1 MKKRMISLLL
11 CLCMVFSLL
20 PTVVFASETETST
33 TVYDWDQENACYKS
47 TTDGLIKYND
57 NDPDGGLPETLK
69 TLYSNINAAAD
80 EEAKVA
86 AIDNA
91 KAAGTI
97 TENLANRLKQL
108 VHVYTDDEL
117 AYGVSLQDSTITAKL
132 NGDELEISGTGALP
146 TYTRYNAAFW
156 APADNS
162 VAMRPWNTEKLGDK
176 AVSSVRFALGITE
189 VGAYAFYYQKR
200 DDITSATFNQNL
212 KIHLPDSLE
221 KMSQATFMSLNASD
235 IAVPSSVTTL
245 STRLFGTLSR
255 LYVLGDPEI
264 VVPSESTSSF
274 AVGSGTTVYAKK
286 GSKLSSKSGI
296 TNMTLEKVDAIG
308 ACGTEEDYT
317 SELVWMVQDDT
328 LTIAAMDGG
337 NGMMA
342 DYTDGTSAPWNAY
355 ASQIRKIVLGA
366 GVANIG
372 TNAFAGLNSLTNVTV
387 PNSVQIDENA
397 KSPFGTTLKSISF
410 SFNEGSSFANWLK
423 KNDINHSADVDE
435 LGRKKLTKAVNELFH
450 AYIGETDIAAKMT
463 NDGTLTIYPAYSL
476 FNNTEVPRIE
486 GYRKNNT
493 AFPWFDKAYGT
504 TFDENDYKGSTKDLV
519 NLKEIVWDDGITD
532 TGAYL
537 FNDANNWPTG
547 AVKFRIP
554 DSVTKIGGALIGN
567 KSAGPTCI
575 IPENVISVGFW
586 FGGKD
591 AKNVYIL
598 NPNLTDIPV
607 VKKGE
612 TPSSSGGDNMARNIG
627 CGFDYT
633 VHVKEGSA
641 AHKKLATGNYTIE
654 PHTDMGACGAAPYSS
669 EVFWL
674 YDENTKTLT
683 INGSG
688 KMKNYASTYAAPWA
702 FYDVDKVTVDDGIT
716 HIGDYAFASLKKI
729 TKDNVKLDSSV
740 TVADTA
746 FATPD
751 AQGRLPLPLT
761 SDLYYNAY
769 IGETTIAA
777 KMSTDGVI
785 TIYPTDT
792 SKDTKVPGING
803 YQGDNTLYP
812 WYAVYG
818 QTFDKNHWDGTGV
831 RASEIKEIVFANGLT
846 EIGGYLFNDVKGM
859 PTSVKVR
866 IPDSV
871 TMVGGALVGTKN
883 HGASIAT
890 GVQMTGVGFWY
901 AGKATNVYILYP
913 DMTGIPFPATGDNAD
928 LTRTIAHATGD
939 KVTVHVKEG
948 SAAYSTLTKGGTV
961 YTNVITHTDLGACG
975 VAPYSS
981 ETFWT
986 YDEGSKTL
994 TVLGDGA
1001 IRDYD
1006 SADAAPWSSRDV
1018 ETLVVQDGITRIG
1031 NNAFAALKNLKTVN
1045 VDGSVTEVAD
1055 NAFATENGKIVD
1067 SLQTTQFLTSSAAMK
1082 AWLEEHGTSALG
1094 TSGVCDGYRW
1104 SVESGVLTI
1113 KVDVTDT
1120 DTTDVLGAG
1129 GKTAAI
1135 SDVIAEGA
1143 PGWVAYKS
1151 IITKVQLGY
1160 GITGIGANAFKD
1172 MPVLASVELPSTLE
1186 KIGAEA
1192 FVNTPKLTKLYLP
1205 KNATDVAENAFGTES
1220 SDAKNLTIQISPIAP
1235 DAQKNLKS
1243 QGNTTI
1249 TVDSSKNLNVL
1260 LIGNS
1265 YFGALS
1271 GYLKDIARGLGA
1283 NDAMIANYYFGGYSG
1298 NLKSYVE
1305 YINKGKV
1312 SYKDNDDYSGYKENG
1327 FRNHS
1332 YNNNPLSMGI
1342 EAEDWDYVVME
1353 TWGKNEPAGVNGN
1366 GKLSEDPN
1374 LTTLKEY
1381 ILKYAPQ
1388 AKVSLYHVYSCGYLA
1403 KNEEPVETL
1412 TQQWQRYVNG
1422 ADDGLARIVTHVIP
1436 ASTLIQ
1442 NARLTYLNADGGDL
1456 LRNPKPADVK
1466 KIDITHLNQEGD
1478 YINAIMMYE
1487 TLTGKSAAGFD
1498 HGTFDNHKEAFY
1510 HKLVDVTKAA
1520 GMKKLTYAYVK
1531 HNNTITY
1538 YDSLSAAANAAV
1550 AGDTLSLLAMPKS
1563 ETPLTL
1569 ELKKGITVETFGS
1582 SENHTIVLT
1591 NGGNIT
1597 ENGLV
1602 AFAGCEVDDNAEAA
1616 AKAIAVNPVTGELR
1630 EVEIELPLQVSITA
1644 VGNAKPLFLGDTV
1657 TVTTSTNPQGAEIQ
1671 VTCSSDALAQV
1682 GNAAR
1687 NEDGSLSY
1695 TFKVVKITGSY
1706 VNATF
1711 TANAKTDAD
1720 VTASAQTT
1728 LGMNLRNRIHLT
1740 LKDADGTAIKDATV
1754 IRRNNFWSDTY
1765 QPKPDQMT
1773 YIKADSEYRCD
1784 DWAVANDD
1792 NGTIII
1798 TLNDGRTAT
1807 LTTDKNG
1814 HDILALLKTGTEEIY
1829 CEYTFPAYKVTG
1841 KLFFNGEP
1849 VLYDGRNQMT
1859 STVSGNYGTDIP
1871 YTKLENWAKEYV
1883 LNTLDVA
1890 NGPAK
1895 ADVEIKKDGGT
1906 VALDETKFG
1915 DAGKLQNYVYVN
1927 VKTYY
1932 TVTFMN
1938 GSEVFAKNEDV
1949 LYGTATPVPTEN
1961 PTREGYE
1968 FLGWAEVV
1976 GDELKPVTD
1985 KVTRTVTYQ
1994 AQWKNV
2000 RYTVAYHGNGG
2011 VLASN
2016 SDEDK
2021 TTTTATIGQELTLKN
2036 ASTFVRAHY
2045 DFVGW
2050 ATNPDATVADYA
2062 GSQKFEVGYP
2072 NAVAGETYDLYAVW
2086 TKHVYTVS
2094 INACL
2099 GGNQLGWITN
2109 MNVTVGDDLLGA
2121 ANAELDRLH
2130 SFQNKSMLAIWE
2142 EGREDICGYHA
2153 DRAKI
2158 YSSKALAEFENP
2170 VFDGETTQVYINY
2183 LPNTDT
2189 PYKVEHYQEQLDG
2202 TYKLAETEN
2211 LTGMTDTTA
2220 TATDKG
2226 YTGFAVDETVE
2237 GTLASGTIAG
2247 DGSLV
2252 LKLYYTRN
2260 IYEVTF
2266 VSDGETFTTQ
2276 QVKYGAT
2283 ATEPDPAPTKA
2294 GYDLDGWYLNDEAFN
2309 FTTAIEGNIQL
2320 TAKWTAR
2327 KDTHYK
2333 VKHVLETLNPNHPW
2347 ETKDS
2352 DELKGETDTTV
2363 TAKPRTTFKGF
2374 TFDEGNENNVT
2385 SGVVKGDGSLVL
2397 TLYYTRNTYSYEVR
2411 HIKQQPDGT
2420 YDETHA
2426 EVENLS
2432 GKFEAI
2438 ATVNAKDY
2446 GEHYPT
2452 NNAGTKQN
2460 IKIEK
2465 DLTIDVLYDL
2475 DMHTLTFDA
2484 KGGTETGSIT
2494 VRHGNT
2500 VAKPED
2506 PKRSGYRFNGWFDD
2520 EKCREKHDFDALLV
2534 EDATVYAGWTKR
2546 SSGSSVQI
2554 ESPNK
2559 PKKDDSLMFNT
2570 EDHFAFVN
2578 GYPDG
2583 TVKPTG
2589 DVTRAEVAAILY
2601 RVMDADCVK
2610 TYETTRCSFSDVVR
2624 GDWFNLYVATL
2635 ENAGVIVDT
2644 RTNGKFRPNEAITR
2658 AELAAMLAQFADI
2671 KSAANS
2677 FNDVSARHW
2686 ASDEIAVCAKMGWIN
2701 GYPDGSFRPDATITR
2716 AEMMA
2721 MINRALGRTPK
2732 SADDLLSGMKAWRD
2746 NANVNAWYY
2755 LDVQE
2760 ATNSHTYTKSG
2771 THETWKKLR

>member
-1 MKKRMISLLL
+1 MKKRIISLLL

-33 TVYDWDQENACYKS
+33 TVYDWDQQNACYTS
-47 TTDGLIKYND
+47 TTDGSIKYND

-97 TENLANRLKQL
+97 TDNLADRLKRL
-108 VHVYTDDEL
+108 VHVYTSDEL
-117 AYGVSLQDSTITAKL
+117 TNGVILQDSSFEAAL
-132 NGDELEISGTGALP
+132 NGDELVISGSGALP

-162 VAMRPWNTEKLGDK
+162 VAMRPWNTEKLGN
-176 AVSSVRFALGITE
+176 AVSSVRFAPGITE
-189 VGAYAFYYQKR
+189 VGAYAFYYQER
-200 DDITSATFNQNL
+200 SDITSATFNRNL

-245 STRLFGTLSR
+245 STRLFGKLSR

-264 VVPSESTSSF
+264 VVPSASTSSF

-286 GSKLSSKSGI
+286 GSKLSTTSGI
-296 TNMTLEKVDAIG
+296 SNMTLVEVDAIG

-317 SELVWMVQDDT
+317 SELVWMVQGDT

-337 NGMMA
+337 NGVMA
-342 DYTDGTSAPWNAY
+342 DYTDENPAPWNAY
-355 ASQIRKIVLGA
+355 ASKIRKIVLSA

-372 TNAFAGLNSLTNVTV
+372 KNAFAELNSLTNVTV
-387 PNSVQIDENA
+387 PDSVEIAEDA
-397 KSPFGTTLKSISF
+397 KSPFGTTDLKSISF
-410 SFNEGSSFANWLK
+410 SFNEGSSFAKWLK
-423 KNDINHSADVDE
+423 KNGIDHSADVDT
-435 LGRKKLTKAVNELFH
+435 LGRKKLTKAENELFR
-450 AYIGETDIAAKMT
+450 AYIGTTDIAAKMT
-463 NDGTLTIYPAYSL
+463 NDGTLTIYPTYSL

-486 GYRKNNT
+486 GYRKDNT
-493 AFPWFDKAYGT
+493 AFPWFDEAYGT

-519 NLKEIVWDDGITD
+519 GLKEIVWEDGITD

-537 FNDANNWPTG
+537 FNDANDWPTE

-567 KSAGPTCI
+567 KSAGTTCV
-575 IPENVISVGFW
+575 IPENVTSVGFW
-586 FGGKD
+586 FGGRN
-591 AKNVYIL
+591 AENVYIL
-598 NPNLTDIPV
+598 NPNLTDFPV
-607 VKKGE
+607 VKEGE
-612 TPSSSGGDNMARNIG
+612 NTSPGGDSMARNIG
-627 CGFDYT
+627 CGFAYT
-633 VHVKEGSA
+633 VHVKKDSA
-641 AHKKLATGNYTIE
+641 AYNKLATGNYTIQ
-654 PHTDMGACGAAPYSS
+654 PHTDMGACGVAPYSS

-674 YDENTKTLT
+674 YDEDTKTLT
-683 INGSG
+683 IKGSG
-688 KMKNYASTYAAPWA
+688 AMKDYSSTYAAPWA
-702 FYDVDKVTVDDGIT
+702 FYDVETVTVDDGIT
-716 HIGDYAFASLKKI
+716 RIGAYAFASLKKI
-729 TKDNVKLDSSV
+729 TKDKVTLNSNV
-740 TVADTA
+740 TVAENA
-746 FATPD
+746 FAQPD

-769 IGETTIAA
+769 IGDTTIAA

-803 YQGDNTLYP
+803 YQGDNTAFP
-812 WYAVYG
+812 WYEAYG
-818 QTFDKNHWDGTGV
+818 KAFTKDFTGV
-831 RASEIKEIVFANGLT
+831 HASEITEIVFANGLT

-866 IPDSV
+866 IPNSV
-871 TMVGGALVGTKN
+871 TKVGGALVGTKN

-890 GVQMTGVGFWY
+890 GEQMTDVGFWY
-901 AGKATNVYILYP
+901 AGKATNVYILNP
-913 DMTGIPFPATGDNAD
+913 NMTGIPFPATGPNAD
-928 LTRTIAHATGD
+928 LTRTIAQATGD
-939 KVTVHVKEG
+939 KVAVHVKEG
-948 SAAYSTLTKGGTV
+948 SEAYSTLTKAGTV
-961 YTNVITHTDLGACG
+961 YTNVITHTELGACG
-975 VAPYSS
+975 VTPYSS

-986 YDEGSKTL
+986 YDAGSKTL

-1006 SADAAPWSSRDV
+1006 AADAAPWSSSDV

-1055 NAFATENGKIVD
+1055 SAFATENGEIVG
-1067 SLQTTQFLTSSAAMK
+1067 SLKKTQFLTSSDAMK
-1082 AWLEEHGTSALG
+1082 AWLKKYGTSALG

-1104 SVESGVLTI
+1104 SIEGSVLTI
-1113 KVDVTDT
+1113 EVNMADT

-1129 GKTAAI
+1129 RKTAAI

-1172 MPVLASVELPSTLE
+1172 MPVLASVELPSTLAE
-1186 KIGAEA
+1186 IGTEA

-1205 KNATDVAENAFGTES
+1205 KKASVADTAFGTAS
-1220 SDAKNLTIQISPIAP
+1220 SAEKAMTIQISPVAP
-1235 DAQKNLKS
+1235 AAQKDIQS
-1243 QGNTTI
+1243 QGHTTI

-1283 NDAMIANYYFGGYSG
+1283 TDAMIANYYFGGYAG
-1298 NLKSYVE
+1298 NLESYVK
-1305 YINKGKV
+1305 YINAGKV
-1312 SYKDNDDYSGYKENG
+1312 SYKDNDTYSGYKENG
-1327 FRNHS
+1327 VTNHS

-1353 TWGKNEPAGVNGN
+1353 TWGKNEPEGANGG
-1366 GKLSEDPN
+1366 GKLSQDPN

-1388 AKVSLYHVYSCGYLA
+1388 AEVSLYHVYSCRYLA
-1403 KNEEPVETL
+1403 EKEQPNETL

-1422 ADDGLARIVTHVIP
+1422 ADDGLAGIVAHVIP

-1456 LRNPKPADVK
+1456 LRNPNPTDGSNP
-1466 KIDITHLNQEGD
+1466 DITHLNREGD

-1531 HNNTITY
+1531 HNNTINY
-1538 YDSLSAAANAAV
+1538 YNSLAEAANAAV

-1569 ELKKGITVETFGS
+1569 KLKKGITVETFGS
-1582 SENHTIVLT
+1582 SENHSIVLT

-1602 AFAGCEVDDNAEAA
+1602 AFAGCKVDDNAEAA
-1616 AKAIAVNPVTGELR
+1616 AKAIAVDPVTGELR
-1630 EVEIELPLQVSITA
+1630 KVEIELPLQVSITA

-1671 VTCSSDALAQV
+1671 VTCSSDALEQV

-1687 NEDGSLSY
+1687 NEDGSRSY

-1711 TANAKTDAD
+1711 TANAETDAG
-1720 VTASAQTT
+1720 VTASEQTT

-1740 LKDADGTAIKDATV
+1740 LKDADDTAIADETVKLQSNYDVNNQKQMSYDA
-1754 IRRNNFWSDTY
+1754 DK
-1765 QPKPDQMT
+1765 Q
-1773 YIKADSEYRCD
+1773 EYRNA
-1784 DWAVANDD
+1784 DWDVSNKDY
-1792 NGTIII
+1792 GTIVV
-1798 TLNDGRTAT
+1798 TLADGRTAK

-1814 HDILALLKTGTEEIY
+1814 SDILTKLQKGTEEIY

-1849 VLYDGRNQMT
+1849 VLYDGHNQT
-1859 STVSGNYGTDIP
+1859 THTVSGKFGTPIP
-1871 YTKLENWAKEYV
+1871 YSDLEAWAKDYV

-1890 NGPAK
+1890 NGPTK

-1906 VALDETKFG
+1906 VALDETNFG

-1938 GSEVFAKNEDV
+1938 GETQVAQEEV
-1949 LYGTATPVPTEN
+1949 LYGTATPVPAEN
-1961 PTREGYE
+1961 PTREGYK

-1976 GDELKPVTD
+1976 GDELRPVTD
-1985 KVTRTVTYQ
+1985 TVTRTVTYQ
-1994 AQWKNV
+1994 AQWEAETYTITYEYNDKDIQNKPLLQPQNPT
-2000 RYTVAYHGNGG
+2000 RYTV
-2011 VLASN
+2011 
-2016 SDEDK
+2016 ED
-2021 TTTTATIGQELTLKN
+2021 AITLKPIEAAGEHGKQFVEWRCVNKDGVAETITEIPKGTTGNLTISAHWNYPVNYTVFDANGDKIDSLSKTEYVFEDVLRSEEGYKLTALTQDGYTFDGWYQDDDDLGKTEKLIEDQTLKTAKKWELYGKLTPKEYTVTFDPN
-2036 ASTFVRAHY
+2036 AEGVSVDPTSKLVTFDAAY
-2045 DFVGW
+2045 DTLPTPTREGYTFEGW
-2050 ATNPDATVADYA
+2050 YLSKTEFTDANKVEATTIVKTPGDHMLYANWAANTYTVTFNPNADDATVAPT
-2062 GSQKFEVGYP
+2062 SKF
-2072 NAVAGETYDLYAVW
+2072 
-2086 TKHVYTVS
+2086 
-2094 INACL
+2094 
-2099 GGNQLGWITN
+2099 
-2109 MNVTVGDDLLGA
+2109 
-2121 ANAELDRLH
+2121 
-2130 SFQNKSMLAIWE
+2130 
-2142 EGREDICGYHA
+2142 
-2153 DRAKI
+2153 
-2158 YSSKALAEFENP
+2158 
-2170 VFDGETTQVYINY
+2170 
-2183 LPNTDT
+2183 
-2189 PYKVEHYQEQLDG
+2189 
-2202 TYKLAETEN
+2202 
-2211 LTGMTDTTA
+2211 
-2220 TATDKG
+2220 
-2226 YTGFAVDETVE
+2226 
-2237 GTLASGTIAG
+2237 
-2247 DGSLV
+2247 
-2252 LKLYYTRN
+2252 
-2260 IYEVTF
+2260 VTF
-2266 VSDGETFTTQ
+2266 DAAYGEL
-2276 QVKYGAT
+2276 
-2283 ATEPDPAPTKA
+2283 PTPTREN
-2294 GYDLDGWYLNDEAFN
+2294 YRFVGWYLNGVRV
-2309 FTTAIEGNIQL
+2309 T
-2320 TAKWTAR
+2320 
-2327 KDTHYK
+2327 KDTI
-2333 VKHVLETLNPNHPW
+2333 VKTAANHTLLAGWSRSYYALTINYVDRNGKKLEKSYEASVALGA
-2347 ETKDS
+2347 DFS
-2352 DELKGETDTTV
+2352 
-2363 TAKPRTTFKGF
+2363 
-2374 TFDEGNENNVT
+2374 VT
-2385 SGVVKGDGSLVL
+2385 SPVVKGYKLRDKDDAVIEG
-2397 TLYYTRNTYSYEVR
+2397 TMTAEGY
-2411 HIKQQPDGT
+2411 T
-2420 YDETHA
+2420 YD
-2426 EVENLS
+2426 V
-2432 GKFEAI
+2432 
-2438 ATVNAKDY
+2438 VY
-2446 GEHYPT
+2446 
-2452 NNAGTKQN
+2452 
-2460 IKIEK
+2460 IKK
-2465 DLTIDVLYDL
+2465 
-2475 DMHTLTFDA
+2475 
-2484 KGGTETGSIT
+2484 
-2494 VRHGNT
+2494 
-2500 VAKPED
+2500 
-2506 PKRSGYRFNGWFDD
+2506 
-2520 EKCREKHDFDALLV
+2520 
-2534 EDATVYAGWTKR
+2534 
-2546 SSGSSVQI
+2546 SSGGSGVQI

-2559 PKKDDSLMFNT
+2559 PKQDNSLKFNIN
-2570 EDHFAFVN
+2570 DHFAYVN

-2732 SADDLLSGMKAWRD
+2732 SADDLLSGMKTWRD

>member
-1 MKKRMISLLL
+1 MNLEEIKLKKRIISLLL

-33 TVYDWDQENACYKS
+33 TVYDWNQENACYTS
-47 TTDGLIKYND
+47 TTDGNEPQPIKYND

-69 TLYSNINAAAD
+69 TLYSNINDAAN
-80 EEAKVA
+80 EAEKA
-86 AIDNA
+86 AVIDDA
-91 KAAGTI
+91 KTAGTI
-97 TENLANRLKQL
+97 TENLANRLKRL
-108 VHVYTDDEL
+108 VHVYTGDEL
-117 AYGVSLQDSTITAKL
+117 TSGVSLQDSTVTAKL
-132 NGDELEISGTGALP
+132 NGDELVISGTGPLP

-162 VAMRPWNTEKLGDK
+162 VAMRPWNTEKLGRE
-176 AVSSVRFALGITE
+176 VSSVRFAPGITE
-189 VGAYAFYYQKR
+189 VGSYAFYYQGR
-200 DDITSATFNQNL
+200 SDITSATFDKNL
-212 KIHLPDSLE
+212 KLHLPDSLE

-235 IAVPSSVTTL
+235 IAVPSSVETL
-245 STRLFGTLSR
+245 STRLFRTLDR
-255 LYVLGDPEI
+255 LYVLGAPEI
-264 VVPSESTSSF
+264 VVPSESSSSF
-274 AVGSGTTVYAKK
+274 AVSSGTTVYAAK
-286 GSKLSSKSGI
+286 GSTLSSASASDI
-296 TNMTLEKVDAIG
+296 TNMTLVEVDAIG
-308 ACGTEEDYT
+308 ACGTEEGYT
-317 SELVWMVQDDT
+317 SELVWMVQGDT

-337 NGMMA
+337 DGVMA
-342 DYTDGTSAPWNAY
+342 NYTDTPAPWNAY
-355 ASQIRKIVLGA
+355 ASKIKKVVLGA

-387 PNSVQIDENA
+387 PDSVQIDEDA
-397 KSPFGTTLKSISF
+397 ESPFGATDLNSISF
-410 SFNEGSSFANWLK
+410 SFNEGSSFAKWLK
-423 KNDINHSADVDE
+423 KNGIDHSADIDK
-435 LGRKKLTKAVNELFH
+435 LGRKKLTKATDELFH

-463 NDGTLTIYPAYSL
+463 NDGTLTIYPTYSP

-486 GYRKNNT
+486 GYRKDNT
-493 AFPWFDKAYGT
+493 AFPWFNEAYNK

-519 NLKEIVWDDGITD
+519 GLKEIVWVNGITD

-537 FNDANNWPTG
+537 FNDANDWPEG

-567 KSAGPTCI
+567 KSAGTTCV
-575 IPENVISVGFW
+575 IPENVTSVGFW

-598 NPNLTDIPV
+598 NPDLTDFPV

-612 TPSSSGGDNMARNIG
+612 NTSSAGDSMARNIG

-633 VHVKEGSA
+633 VHVKKDSA
-641 AHKKLATGNYTIE
+641 AHTRLVTGDYSIQ
-654 PHTDMGACGAAPYSS
+654 PHTDMGACGVAPYSS

-674 YDENTKTLT
+674 YDEATKTLT
-683 INGSG
+683 IKGSG
-688 KMKNYASTYAAPWA
+688 AMKDYASAYDAPWA
-702 FYDVDKVTVDDGIT
+702 FYDVETVTVDGEIT
-716 HIGDYAFASLKKI
+716 HIGAYAFASLKKI
-729 TKDNVKLDSSV
+729 KQENVTLGEGV
-740 TVADTA
+740 TVGTNA
-746 FATPD
+746 FAQPD

-761 SDLYYNAY
+761 PDLYYNAY
-769 IGETTIAA
+769 IGDTTIAA

-803 YQGDNTLYP
+803 YQGDNRAFP
-812 WYAVYG
+812 WYEAYG
-818 QTFDKNHWDGTGV
+818 STDFTKDFTGV
-831 RASEIKEIVFANGLT
+831 HASEIREIVFADDLT
-846 EIGGYLFNDVKGM
+846 EIGGYLFNDVRGM

-871 TMVGGALVGTKN
+871 TKVGGALVGTKN

-890 GVQMTGVGFWY
+890 GEQMTDVGFWY
-901 AGKATNVYILYP
+901 AGKATNVYILNP
-913 DMTGIPFPATGDNAD
+913 NMTGIPFPATGPNAD
-928 LTRTIAHATGD
+928 LTRTIAQATGD
-939 KVTVHVKEG
+939 KVAVHVKEG
-948 SAAYSTLTKGGTV
+948 SEAYRTLTKDGSV
-961 YTNVITHTDLGACG
+961 YTKVITHTELGACG

-986 YDEGSKTL
+986 YDAGSKTL

-1001 IRDYD
+1001 IKDYANASD
-1006 SADAAPWSSRDV
+1006 APWSSCDV

-1055 NAFATENGKIVD
+1055 SAFATENGEIVG
-1067 SLQTTQFLTSSAAMK
+1067 SLKKTQFLTSSDAMK
-1082 AWLEEHGTSALG
+1082 AWLKKYGTSALG

-1104 SVESGVLTI
+1104 SIEGSVLTI
-1113 KVDVTDT
+1113 EVNMADT
-1120 DTTDVLGAG
+1120 DTTDALGKD
-1129 GKTAAI
+1129 GKTA
-1135 SDVIAEGA
+1135 VIPDITAENT
-1143 PGWVAYKS
+1143 PDWVAYKS

-1205 KNATDVAENAFGTES
+1205 KKAIDVAPTAFGTSS
-1220 SDAKNLTIQISPIAP
+1220 SDAKNLTIQVSPVAP
-1235 DAQKNLKS
+1235 EDQKNMQKT

-1249 TVDSSKNLNVL
+1249 TVDDTKNLNVL

-1271 GYLKDIARGLGA
+1271 GYLKDIAKDRGA
-1283 NDAMIANYYFGGYSG
+1283 TDAMIANYYFGGYAG
-1298 NLKSYVE
+1298 NLKSYVD
-1305 YINKGKV
+1305 YINAGKV
-1312 SYKDNDDYSGYKENG
+1312 SYKDNDTYSGYKENG
-1327 FRNHS
+1327 VTNHS

-1353 TWGKNEPAGVNGN
+1353 TWGKKEPAGAKYGD
-1366 GKLSEDPN
+1366 KLSKDPN

-1388 AKVSLYHVYSCGYLA
+1388 AEVSLYHVYSCRYLA
-1403 KNEEPVETL
+1403 EKEEPVETL
-1412 TQQWQRYVNG
+1412 TEQWQRYVNG
-1422 ADDGLARIVTHVIP
+1422 ADDGLAKIVAHVIP

-1456 LRNPKPADVK
+1456 LRNPNPTDGSNP
-1466 KIDITHLNQEGD
+1466 DITHLNREGD

-1487 TLTGKSAAGFD
+1487 MLTGKSAGGVD
-1498 HGTFDNHKEAFY
+1498 HGTFDNHKFY

-1520 GMKKLTYAYVK
+1520 GMKQLTYAYVE
-1531 HNNTITY
+1531 HDNTITY
-1538 YDSLSAAANAAV
+1538 YDSLTEAANAAV

-1569 ELKKGITVETFGS
+1569 EKGITVETFGS

-1597 ENGLV
+1597 EKGLV
-1602 AFAGCEVDDNAEAA
+1602 AFAGCKVDDNAEAA
-1616 AKAIAVNPVTGELR
+1616 AKAIAVDPVTGELH
-1630 EVEIELPLQVSITA
+1630 ETEIELPLHVSITA

-1657 TVTTSTNPQGAEIQ
+1657 TVTTSTNPQGAETR
-1671 VTCSSDALAQV
+1671 VACSSDALKQV
-1682 GNAAR
+1682 GDAAQNA
-1687 NEDGSLSY
+1687 DGSLSY

-1711 TANAKTDAD
+1711 TANAKTDAG
-1720 VTASAQTT
+1720 VTASAQTV

-1740 LKDADGTAIKDATV
+1740 LKDADNTAITDATV
-1754 IRRNNFWSDTY
+1754 KLQSNYDANN
-1765 QPKPDQMT
+1765 QKQMS
-1773 YIKADSEYRCD
+1773 YDADKQEYRNA
-1784 DWAVANDD
+1784 DWDVSNVDY
-1792 NGTIII
+1792 GTIVV
-1798 TLNDGRTAT
+1798 TLDDGRTAKLMT
-1807 LTTDKNG
+1807 NTNG
-1814 HDILALLKTGTEEIY
+1814 SDILTKLKEGTEEIY

-1849 VLYDGRNQMT
+1849 VLYDGHNQTTHM
-1859 STVSGNYGTDIP
+1859 VSGKFGAPIP
-1871 YTKLENWAKEYV
+1871 YADLEAWAKEYV
-1883 LNTLDVA
+1883 QNTLDKDNNPTTV
-1890 NGPAK
+1890 
-1895 ADVEIKKDGGT
+1895 DVEIKKDGGT
-1906 VALDETKFG
+1906 VETNETNFG
-1915 DAGKLQNYVYVN
+1915 DAGKLHNYVYVN
-1927 VKTYY
+1927 AKTSY

-1938 GSEVFAKNEDV
+1938 GETEFFTREVP
-1949 LYGTATPVPTEN
+1949 YGENTPAPESN

-1976 GDELKPVTD
+1976 GDELRPVTD
-1985 KVTRTVTYQ
+1985 MVTRTVTYQ
-1994 AQWKNV
+1994 AQWKLNTYIIASTLRINGNETVKETGKTHSWSHRYGGDFGVTIDYTDMFKTLKEKALEVDAANEPCDAEIELRFPGDKNRDGKLFNETILTYGQAGGGWNPGVKNTAYIWGYAWTYYDVTFVTPEGATTVGAQQIRNGNYAAKPTDPTKEGWKFLGWYADATFKTEFNFDAPITKKTSVYAKFELTSTPIGDIYV
-2000 RYTVAYHGNGG
+2000 RYD
-2011 VLASN
+2011 VLHI
-2016 SDEDK
+2016 K
-2021 TTTTATIGQELTLKN
+2021 QL
-2036 ASTFVRAHY
+2036 
-2045 DFVGW
+2045 
-2050 ATNPDATVADYA
+2050 PD
-2062 GSQKFEVGYP
+2062 GS
-2072 NAVAGETYDLYAVW
+2072 YDL
-2086 TKHVYTVS
+2086 
-2094 INACL
+2094 
-2099 GGNQLGWITN
+2099 
-2109 MNVTVGDDLLGA
+2109 
-2121 ANAELDRLH
+2121 ANAE
-2130 SFQNKSMLAIWE
+2130 
-2142 EGREDICGYHA
+2142 
-2153 DRAKI
+2153 
-2158 YSSKALAEFENP
+2158 
-2170 VFDGETTQVYINY
+2170 
-2183 LPNTDT
+2183 
-2189 PYKVEHYQEQLDG
+2189 VEHL
-2202 TYKLAETEN
+2202 
-2211 LTGMTDTTA
+2211 
-2220 TATDKG
+2220 
-2226 YTGFAVDETVE
+2226 
-2237 GTLASGTIAG
+2237 S
-2247 DGSLV
+2247 
-2252 LKLYYTRN
+2252 
-2260 IYEVTF
+2260 
-2266 VSDGETFTTQ
+2266 
-2276 QVKYGAT
+2276 
-2283 ATEPDPAPTKA
+2283 
-2294 GYDLDGWYLNDEAFN
+2294 
-2309 FTTAIEGNIQL
+2309 
-2320 TAKWTAR
+2320 AK
-2327 KDTHYK
+2327 K
-2333 VKHVLETLNPNHPW
+2333 
-2347 ETKDS
+2347 
-2352 DELKGETDTTV
+2352 DTTV
-2363 TAKPRTTFKGF
+2363 TA
-2374 TFDEGNENNVT
+2374 
-2385 SGVVKGDGSLVL
+2385 VVKNYSATHHINVNSTLSKLTDTAIQPYPGADGKPVYTIL
-2397 TLYYTRNTYSYEVR
+2397 TVY
-2411 HIKQQPDGT
+2411 
-2420 YDETHA
+2420 
-2426 EVENLS
+2426 
-2432 GKFEAI
+2432 
-2438 ATVNAKDY
+2438 
-2446 GEHYPT
+2446 
-2452 NNAGTKQN
+2452 
-2460 IKIEK
+2460 
-2465 DLTIDVLYDL
+2465 YDL
-2475 DMHTLTFDA
+2475 DFHTLTFDA
-2484 KGGTETGSIT
+2484 KGGTETGSII

-2559 PKKDDSLMFNT
+2559 PKQDNSLRFNT

-2732 SADDLLSGMKAWRD
+2732 SADDLLSGMKTWRD

-2760 ATNSHTYTKSG
+2760 ATNSHTYMKSG
-2771 THETWKKLR
+2771 THETWKKLH